1 MKLIFSILFI
11 TLTSM
16 SYAQSYQVIKESS
29 SVNWHAEK
37 VTGEHEGTIAVALGD
52 IWMEE
57 AKLVGGVIA
66 IDMKSILC
74 TDLEGESSEKLVKHL
89 KSSDFFASE
98 EYPTS
103 TITINSA
110 IMQGVDRYKVEA
122 VLTIK
127 DLSKEIKFIAVVK
140 DDGNELHVTADL
152 TIDRTDFDV
161 RYGSGSFFDDLGD
174 KTIYDDFNLKVDLKA
189 LKADN

>member
-37 VTGEHEGTIAVALGD
+37 VTGEHEGTIAVTLGD